1 MAETSNVI
9 SSHHIS
15 KEVQRIDGSIP
26 LSPQWLLPKPGE
38 NKPGMEPHSN
48 SHPSYA
54 SHADAVK
61 ALERDARST
70 IRRDRWREVD
80 KEVGDTRKTE
90 QWTDSS
96 STRHS
101 SEARRVPS
109 ERWTESG
116 NREGRYDQR
125 RESKWNKCWDRVTK
139 SQKERVDREGDHYS
153 RSRRSNSS
161 VSRGRAEL
169 PHHQTLTPNKQVSMY
184 GYGRG
189 RGENAIATFS
199 VGRGR
204 VSSSGN
210 TINKNPSHSSLG
222 ILSDKAEGTQ
232 GDSSS
237 TLRYSRT
244 NLLDIY
250 RMIDVRTYVKPLDG
264 LIEVPSLTQMEPL
277 KPLALFAPTP
287 EELVVLEGIDKGDV
301 VSSGAP
307 QASIDGSTGS
317 SEDFPSGVDDYIDEK
332 THNIKDCRI
341 ESIPLKK
348 VDQEVANREV
358 DVQERPSGKRGI
370 LWRSQSLMER
380 SHGSLHNW
388 QDSSSDIR
396 LRSSDLGWSQ
406 SQKDHRVESDNR
418 ATSSLSYYQD
428 EPSRQDS
435 QEFQSDTSS
444 DSIIK
449 QQSFKILDGERVAN
463 VRLVKGDSF
472 TYREKT
478 DVRKL
483 LPEPSPENLS
493 LYYKD
498 PLGEIQGPFSGS
510 DMIGWLEAG
519 YFSVDLQVRLASA
532 SPATPFSLLGDV
544 MPHLKM
550 KARPPPGFSAPK
562 QSDTAEASGRVKFNS
577 LGKTHSGLAEVDLT
591 RSEQRYRHEL
601 PNEAENRFLESLMS
615 GNVSSPLLE
624 TFPFIEGYAGTNSA
638 RFPPVGAECGSDLNS
653 LLAQR
658 MSQARQSSLTNHLPY
673 WPARD
678 PAPLASQAEIS
689 LDTLT
694 SQSKLLTAMLESP
707 QMSHPPQ
714 HVDLRSIPQA
724 VASNSSPAVRSG
736 VATWSDFPDVIS
748 LSNSVQSGK
757 NILQD
762 KMDKQHNQHFA
773 PPAGYGL
780 QQQRLQPH
788 HQPSL
793 PHTITQP
800 VDHSS
805 GVVTPEKLV
814 PSGIAQDPQI
824 LSILQQQYLLSQ
836 LQAPIPAQPSLPHT
850 ITQPVDQS
858 SGVVTPEKLVPSGIA
873 QDPQILSILQQQYLL
888 SQLQAPIPAQL
899 SVFDKL
905 LLLMQQQ
912 QKQGQQQ
919 FFLQQQQHLPSP
931 VPSEHQIHKQFIEP
945 SYGQLQTAIQVG
957 NTSADHLRLNQPHEA
972 FQVHSQSGQTIPL
985 SCDIH
990 VNGPVPSLEDDQRSS
1005 LANLSSQ
1012 ISQDVSCTVS
1022 YGTSAIHFPHEVFEN
1037 STHQESCIVSLPQQ
1051 NEDIKHKDNLLI
1063 PGVTD
1068 YSLPSEGK
1076 EKSLNDLILGKSD
1089 LVPGNLEDKVQDH
1102 ALHKNAKISE
1112 TITVASEA
1120 ISSFVPTEES
1130 ATIPVSTTAGKK
1142 KNISFP
1148 IKDDGMKVSFG
1159 DTVEKSEVQ
1168 SEHHA
1173 ELPAFVEV
1181 KNVDV
1186 KKSSVKKFRKQKNSR
1201 VQFSSDQGKGASK
1214 TVPLQQLKVEVETEW
1229 INAEDAQHETVV
1241 GAEVLYGTH
1250 CFEARDGKSAVSVA
1264 EASGSQPILDI
1275 VSGSLS
1281 ENVLEMVECKSNSRE
1296 VESELLQNTQATSGH
1311 RAWKP
1316 APGLRVKS
1324 LLEIQQEEQRKAQK
1338 EMAVPEA
1345 PTVVNPMS
1353 SSAPTPWAGV
1363 GASSEPKTAKNIHKD
1378 ARNTQFV
1385 IVMTTPSDVSG
1396 VDDHDFVEVK
1406 ETKKSC
1412 KKAPKGKG
1420 AGVKVYPPVASVD
1433 LSAASVPTEKIK
1445 SSLQIEQERE
1455 MLPVPSSGPSLG
1467 DFVLWKG
1474 DPTNVVPGP
1483 SWSTDS
1489 GKLLKTTSLRDIQ
1502 KEQEKKATSSRQQT
1516 PAVPPP
1522 KDQSNP
1528 VPHGSGSSWHLS
1540 GTSLSKAASPV
1551 NISSHASAQ
1560 SKSKAE
1566 DDFFWGP
1573 LDQSKQQSKQSDF
1586 PSLANPYS

>member
-1 MAETSNVI
+1 
-9 SSHHIS
+9 
-15 KEVQRIDGSIP
+15 
-26 LSPQWLLPKPGE
+26 
-38 NKPGMEPHSN
+38 
-48 SHPSYA
+48 
-54 SHADAVK
+54 
-61 ALERDARST
+61 
-70 IRRDRWREVD
+70 
-80 KEVGDTRKTE
+80 
-90 QWTDSS
+90 
-96 STRHS
+96 
-101 SEARRVPS
+101 
-109 ERWTESG
+109 
-116 NREGRYDQR
+116 
-125 RESKWNKCWDRVTK
+125 
-139 SQKERVDREGDHYS
+139 
-153 RSRRSNSS
+153 
-161 VSRGRAEL
+161 
-169 PHHQTLTPNKQVSMY
+169 
-184 GYGRG
+184 
-189 RGENAIATFS
+189 
-199 VGRGR
+199 
-204 VSSSGN
+204 
-210 TINKNPSHSSLG
+210 
-222 ILSDKAEGTQ
+222 
-232 GDSSS
+232 
-237 TLRYSRT
+237 
-244 NLLDIY
+244 
-250 RMIDVRTYVKPLDG
+250 
-264 LIEVPSLTQMEPL
+264 
-277 KPLALFAPTP
+277 
-287 EELVVLEGIDKGDV
+287 
-301 VSSGAP
+301 
-307 QASIDGSTGS
+307 
-317 SEDFPSGVDDYIDEK
+317 
-332 THNIKDCRI
+332 
-341 ESIPLKK
+341 
-348 VDQEVANREV
+348 
-358 DVQERPSGKRGI
+358 
-370 LWRSQSLMER
+370 
-380 SHGSLHNW
+380 
-388 QDSSSDIR
+388 
-396 LRSSDLGWSQ
+396 
-406 SQKDHRVESDNR
+406 
-418 ATSSLSYYQD
+418 
-428 EPSRQDS
+428 
-435 QEFQSDTSS
+435 
-444 DSIIK
+444 
-449 QQSFKILDGERVAN
+449 
-463 VRLVKGDSF
+463 
-472 TYREKT
+472 
-478 DVRKL
+478 
-483 LPEPSPENLS
+483 
-493 LYYKD
+493 
-498 PLGEIQGPFSGS
+498 
-510 DMIGWLEAG
+510 
-519 YFSVDLQVRLASA
+519 
-532 SPATPFSLLGDV
+532 
-544 MPHLKM
+544 
-550 KARPPPGFSAPK
+550 
-562 QSDTAEASGRVKFNS
+562 
-577 LGKTHSGLAEVDLT
+577 
-591 RSEQRYRHEL
+591 
-601 PNEAENRFLESLMS
+601 
-615 GNVSSPLLE
+615 
-624 TFPFIEGYAGTNSA
+624 
-638 RFPPVGAECGSDLNS
+638 
-653 LLAQR
+653 

-724 VASNSSPAVRSG
+724 VAINSSPAVRSG

-905 LLLMQQQ
+905 FLLMQQQ

-919 FFLQQQQHLPSP
+919 FLLQQQQHLPSP

-957 NTSADHLRLNQPHEA
+957 NTSADHLRLKQPHEA

-1022 YGTSAIHFPHEVFEN
+1022 YGTSTIHFPHEVFEN

-1068 YSLPSEGK
+1068 YSLLSEGK

-1229 INAEDAQHETVV
+1229 INAEDTQHETVV

-1316 APGLRVKS
+1316 APGLRAKS

-1363 GASSEPKTAKNIHKD
+1363 GASSEPKTAKSIHKD

-1385 IVMTTPSDVSG
+1385 IGNSENTTNSRSKKSQLHDLLAEEVLSEANERVSDIRDEIDKCFTMPPLPVMTTPSDVSG

-1406 ETKKSC
+1406 ETKKSR

-1420 AGVKVYPPVASVD
+1420 TGVKVYPPVASVD

-1474 DPTNVVPGP
+1474 DQTNVVPGP

-1489 GKLLKTTSLRDIQ
+1489 GKLLKPTSLRDIQ
-1502 KEQEKKATSSRQQT
+1502 KEQEKKATSARQQT

-1586 PSLANPYS
+1586 PSLANPYSQGSQGTPAKGTVGGSMSQQKSLSSSPSAAQSSFKGRRDAITKHTETMDLRDWCESESLRLTGTKDTSFLEFCLKQSTSEAEILLTENLGSFDPGREFIDKFLNYKELLSSDVIELAFQSRNDQRMTGFIINNVNTDSVGAKDVDLDAAVGLDGSAHGGAKKGKKGKKVSPLVLGFNVVCNRIMMGEIQTVED